1 MSTTNKKHISTG
13 EKSITYNESESF
25 INIFNSNQ
33 NQYNIYTNK
42 KCTYIKS
49 YPTSGDESFSAY
61 NGYPLYIRGKEN
73 FGKQFDNIIKDL
85 LDNTKNYIII
95 LSLQITNEGDKHAFL
110 IYFDK
115 KYNRLELFDSNGSNS
130 NSHGKNTKSF
140 LKNMKDYLETELNKT
155 TTQKIKIINYDENIN
170 ILDTGHCD
178 ALSLFY
184 AILRKESYKK
194 AQSLFLINWKKPK
207 NIKLLNYYIRKKKI
221 SSLQKLVNFDLN
233 FI

>member
-1 MSTTNKKHISTG
+1 MSNTKKRIFTG

-49 YPTSGDESFSAY
+49 YPSSGDKSFSAY
-61 NGYPLYIRGKEN
+61 NGYPLHIRGKEK
-73 FGKQFDNIIKDL
+73 FGEQFNNIIEDL
-85 LDNTKNYIII
+85 MNYNKNYIII
-95 LSLQITNEGDKHAFL
+95 LSLQTTNEGDKHAFL

-115 KYNRLELFDSNGSNS
+115 KYNILELFDSNGSNN
-130 NSHGKNTKSF
+130 NSHGEKTKSF
-140 LKNMKDYLETELNKT
+140 LKNMKYYLETELNKRT
-155 TTQKIKIINYDENIN
+155 TGKIKIINYDKNIN

-178 ALSLFY
+178 ALSLLY
-184 AILRKESYKK
+184 AILRKQSYKK
-194 AQSLFLINWKKPK
+194 AQSLFLINWKKSK

-221 SSLQKLVNFDLN
+221 SSLQELLNFDLK
-233 FI
+233 